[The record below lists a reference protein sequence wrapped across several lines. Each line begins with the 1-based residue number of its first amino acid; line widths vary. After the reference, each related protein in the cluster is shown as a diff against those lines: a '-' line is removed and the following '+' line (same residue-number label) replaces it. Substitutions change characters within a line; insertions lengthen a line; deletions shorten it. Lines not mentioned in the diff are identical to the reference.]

1 MNVHMGTMMIMKIS
15 CSNGDLL
22 WDQIP
27 ASSQSWIYLES
38 VPRIQFHV
46 YCEVIWMNGRYR
58 NKLLLLNINM
68 KQSIM
73 LGVGLSQLI
82 GMLMWCFIFRTELLT
97 LLNVLKIWKNKKAW
111 KCWIKRITI
120 NNYVNSDESE
130 IIILNQIMCTHMY
143 FAPRI
148 RNAEISYRMRS

>member
-1 MNVHMGTMMIMKIS
+1 MNILMGAMMIMKIS

-22 WDQIP
+22 WDPIP

-38 VPRIQFHV
+38 VPRIQFCV
-46 YCEVIWMNGRYR
+46 YYEVIWMNGRYK

-68 KQSIM
+68 KQSVM

-111 KCWIKRITI
+111 KCWIKIIII
-120 NNYVNSDESE
+120 NSYVNSDESE
-130 IIILNQIMCTHMY
+130 IIILEFVYSHAFCPKN
-143 FAPRI
+143 
-148 RNAEISYRMRS
+148 